1 MIIFTVTNKITSQ
14 VYVGSTRNDLL
25 GQWDKMVAA
34 AEQNLDYP
42 LYREI
47 RMHGRDS
54 FVVEEWDF
62 TDSRHELNQLE
73 REAIK
78 IFNARSLKGYKTSII
93 KIEPKKKTSVRKS
106 SLEKELAQLFTDFD
120 DSLDEFAELAVPVER
135 SAKKDV
141 STTEAASIDAEEKLK
156 QEFKPTEVKA
166 IVPKVVTH
174 KTIVAETVAIEVHA
188 NEPEPT
194 PLDRC
199 SQLDAIVQMHN
210 IDMSDAITAQ
220 LKAIQAAATAVLE
233 GDSSTVEMLAV
244 QPQTPVIESDSTA
257 DVFAADVTDA
267 EQPRTSQEITEE
279 VVVEEVDPK
288 VLRIRN
294 AVEAQRRL
302 RAQRNSDTIQSERA
316 VLEALLADLNQ

>member
-14 VYVGSTRNDLL
+14 VYVGSTRNDLS
-25 GQWDKMVAA
+25 GQWNKMVAA

-78 IFNARSLKGYKTSII
+78 IFNARSLKGYKTSTI
-93 KIEPKKKTSVRKS
+93 KIEPKKKTRVRKS

-156 QEFKPTEVKA
+156 QEFKPTEVKT
-166 IVPKVVTH
+166 IEVVTH
-174 KTIVAETVAIEVHA
+174 KTIVAETVATEVHA

-199 SQLDAIVQMHN
+199 SQLNAIVQMHN

-233 GDSSTVEMLAV
+233 GDSSVVEMLAV
-244 QPQTPVIESDSTA
+244 QPQTPVTESDSTA

-267 EQPRTSQEITEE
+267 EQPRTQQEITEE

-288 VLRIRN
+288 VLRIQN